1 MFWVVS
7 IAIVIFGAIY
17 LLFVYV
23 LQDYASHNHHYGN
36 NQPNN
41 NYDEYYDE
49 DSDEYYD
56 EYDDE
61 IEGFTR
67 EEIEV
72 DYLQRQQEL
81 RDEEDYYLQQMHDKD

>member
-1 MFWVVS
+1 MFWFVL
-7 IAIVIFGAIY
+7 IAIVVLGAI
-17 LLFVYV
+17 FSSGSKGAQNQV
-23 LQDYASHNHHYGN
+23 QRN